1 MLDAVVPHEKPE
13 GWQRERVAN
22 GQSKV
27 PCDPKG
33 DRTFLS
39 RFRPHL
45 IRNASHD
52 SSDLF
57 PPFLGIILYIDPGQ
71 SHSGRRAA
79 LRRVASHQHHV
90 SSLLPW
96 SKLRAKTSR
105 ITHPTSLFRVS
116 GVATSLFESTSPFE
130 FLTRQLPLRV
140 PTKGVIS
147 WILSPREFP
156 PARVSRL

>member
-1 MLDAVVPHEKPE
+1 MGTKGECWMRWCRMK
-13 GWQRERVAN
+13 
-22 GQSKV
+22 S
-27 PCDPKG
+27 PKG
-33 DRTFLS
+33 GRGRGWRTVRAKFLAIQKETE
-39 RFRPHL
+39 RFYPVSDPYL

-79 LRRVASHQHHV
+79 PRRVASHQHHV

-105 ITHPTSLFRVS
+105 ITHPPSLFRIS

-147 WILSPREFP
+147 
-156 PARVSRL
+156 